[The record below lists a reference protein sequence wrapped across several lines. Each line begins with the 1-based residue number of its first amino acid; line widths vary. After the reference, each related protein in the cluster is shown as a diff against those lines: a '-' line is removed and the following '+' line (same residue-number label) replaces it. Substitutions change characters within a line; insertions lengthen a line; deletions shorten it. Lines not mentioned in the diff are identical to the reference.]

1 MFTIYAIII
10 NCGDGSNTIDWVDN
24 ETVFQELEHMA
35 SQGYESVASGDG
47 LQSQKFRFSSLQSLK
62 EFIDLNN
69 IEFLT
74 MDNVEYLRY

>member
-24 ETVFQELEHMA
+24 KSVLEELDNMA

-47 LQSQKFRFSSLQSLK
+47 LQAQEFRFSSVQSLR

-74 MDNVEYLRY
+74 MDNVEHLRY